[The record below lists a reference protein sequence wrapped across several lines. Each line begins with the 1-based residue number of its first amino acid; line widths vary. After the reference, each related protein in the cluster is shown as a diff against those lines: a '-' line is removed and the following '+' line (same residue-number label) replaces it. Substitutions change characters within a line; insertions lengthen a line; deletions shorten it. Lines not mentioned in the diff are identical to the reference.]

1 MCFSAVCISCWFARS
16 TSFLVVPS
24 AVTEPQKTAAT
35 SHASP
40 DGTRLSDAPLFKANF
55 DDPPHAYG
63 YGSLALPPRHHSSK
77 NVLAPL
83 AADAGASS
91 AMIDR
96 RMPPAAAQASLP
108 FSSAEETR
116 ADAAGSIFSP
126 NASVNAVASS
136 SPIATVGVPA
146 SVGDVIPASL
156 AGPPPAMAPSGQQQL
171 TAAPTMSTSMREEKQ
186 LNTDGEGTASAS
198 SPSAEP
204 MAATGLA
211 DEAGERKPSVIDGP
225 GSDRGNAIPRTASS
239 SQQATVSV
247 SLAVSEDLAYSH
259 RGATLQ
265 SCAITGSVLV
275 ATLGTP
281 ARLRVTDKHGHI
293 AKVNANAAVAK
304 ETAGDATTREYLC
317 KTGEGQA
324 ERAKFSPA
332 LMYRC
337 SPVVKELPV
346 RVTCRLRTVG
356 TAVLVWVQI
365 IANPKASRPL
375 EGVSVLV
382 HLPFSPR
389 QDQVRPEPVPRR
401 ALRRDTLLQPLGTL
415 FRYTVSYAPTR
426 ILCCTQR
433 YLQHAVLVMACY
445 R

>member
-1 MCFSAVCISCWFARS
+1 M
-16 TSFLVVPS
+16 PS

-35 SHASP
+35 RHASS

-55 DDPPHAYG
+55 DDPPNAYG
-63 YGSLALPPRHHSSK
+63 YGSLALPPRHHFSK
-77 NVLAPL
+77 NVVAPL

-96 RMPPAAAQASLP
+96 RVPPAAAQASLP

-126 NASVNAVASS
+126 NA
-136 SPIATVGVPA
+136 TVGVPA
-146 SVGDVIPASL
+146 SVGDAIPASL
-156 AGPPPAMAPSGQQQL
+156 AGPSPAMAPSGQQQL
-171 TAAPTMSTSMREEKQ
+171 AGAPTMSTSMREEKQ

-198 SPSAEP
+198 SPAAEP
-204 MAATGLA
+204 MVVTGLA
-211 DEAGERKPSVIDGP
+211 DKAGEGKPSVIDDP

-275 ATLGTP
+275 AASGTP

-317 KTGEGQA
+317 RTGEGQVG
-324 ERAKFSPA
+324 RTKFSPA

-346 RVTCRLRTVG
+346 RVTCRLRTAG
-356 TAVLVWVQI
+356 TAVLVWVQV

-389 QDQVRPEPVPRR
+389 QDQVRTEPVPRR
-401 ALRRDTLLQPLGTL
+401 ALRRDTLLRPLGTL
-415 FRYTVSYAPTR
+415 FRDPPSYAPTR
-426 ILCCTQR
+426 IICCTQR
-433 YLQHAVLVMACY
+433 YLQHAGLAMACY